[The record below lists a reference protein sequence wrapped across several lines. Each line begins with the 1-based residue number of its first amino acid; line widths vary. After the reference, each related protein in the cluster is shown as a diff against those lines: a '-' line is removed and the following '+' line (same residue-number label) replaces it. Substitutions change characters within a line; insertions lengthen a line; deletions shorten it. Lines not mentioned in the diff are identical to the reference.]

1 MPAYL
6 ITGATDGIGRFTAES
21 LGGAGHTVLVH
32 GRNPGRIAAV
42 VDAVNA
48 RGGEAFGY
56 CADLSSLAEVRQ
68 LGEQVSAAHPR
79 LDGLLH
85 NAGTYDGDYT
95 GKRLES
101 VDGNEYSL
109 AVNVLAP
116 FLLTSL
122 LLSNVRSSGR
132 GRILITSSISMG
144 AADALDD
151 LQCNRLWTAHR
162 AYSLSKLCDA
172 MLAKELD
179 ARYGDAPRL
188 CINSMDPGTVD
199 TKMLR
204 AGWGAWGAPVS
215 SATTSFRMLTEPRW
229 GQQSGE
235 VTCSSCAEVD
245 DALVRRRLWDAC
257 VDLTGAEYPTA

>member
-132 GRILITSSISMG
+132 GRILITSSIS
-144 AADALDD
+144 
-151 LQCNRLWTAHR
+151 
-162 AYSLSKLCDA
+162 
-172 MLAKELD
+172 
-179 ARYGDAPRL
+179 
-188 CINSMDPGTVD
+188 
-199 TKMLR
+199 
-204 AGWGAWGAPVS
+204 S
-215 SATTSFRMLTEPRW
+215 SA
-229 GQQSGE
+229 
-235 VTCSSCAEVD
+235 C
-245 DALVRRRLWDAC
+245 
-257 VDLTGAEYPTA
+257 